1 MPSHGLLPRNAED
14 VKRAE
19 RRGSIMLDLGRP
31 VQQLRKNNRERLL
44 GLFSDW
50 CTSRGIDFDGL
61 LRDAPRTPEV
71 VAKTLS
77 EYGQALFPAG
87 RPYSHYSETINA
99 IGSKVP
105 SIRRLLSGAWDY
117 AFSWLREEPY
127 EHHLACPAVVL
138 LGLVAAALTWGW
150 PLVAGVIAISWSAI
164 MRIGEVLT
172 ALRRDLVLPCDVGHA
187 SASILFKIQE
197 PKTRFRAAR
206 HQVAKMDYTDMVCLV
221 AENSSGCSLNNDSG
235 HFQVRLC
242 VQGSDSF

>member
-138 LGLVAAALTWGW
+138 LGLVATALTWNW

-172 ALRRDLVLPCDVGHA
+172 ALRRDLVLPC
-187 SASILFKIQE
+187 
-197 PKTRFRAAR
+197 
-206 HQVAKMDYTDMVCLV
+206 
-221 AENSSGCSLNNDSG
+221 
-235 HFQVRLC
+235 
-242 VQGSDSF
+242 

>member
-1 MPSHGLLPRNAED
+1 MYL
-14 VKRAE
+14 K
-19 RRGSIMLDLGRP
+19 
-31 VQQLRKNNRERLL
+31 
-44 GLFSDW
+44 
-50 CTSRGIDFDGL
+50 GIDFDGL

-77 EYGQALFPAG
+77 EYGQALFSAG

-164 MRIGEVLT
+164 TRIGEVLT

-221 AENSSGCSLNNDSG
+221 SENSSGCSLNNDSG
-235 HFQVRLC
+235 HFHVRLC